1 MLLRGN
7 TVIGLLGDDGV
18 FLLLSIKNDGEI
30 TVFTFSEMTRFYC
43 RFIFWND
50 GVLKHLGKV
59 VQVQN
64 DGILLLN
71 EWNLFFELTV
81 FLRLS
86 FGNSVLRMT
95 V

>member
-1 MLLRGN
+1 M
-7 TVIGLLGDDGV
+7 
-18 FLLLSIKNDGEI
+18 
-30 TVFTFSEMTRFYC
+30 
-43 RFIFWND
+43 IFWND

-86 FGNSVLRMT
+86 FGNSILRMT